1 VSGRATQ
8 AKGREPAQSGLDVD
22 NERQHEEPGARRL
35 GRWPLRDVT
44 VKYIELQD
52 TGMMVRNSGFS
63 KEDRVY
69 AAAGRLEQIWPVTL
83 NLPVKQQVQAE
94 PVPIEAQ
101 AGLEVTDHDYGMM
114 NASRHRT
121 RR

>member
-1 VSGRATQ
+1 
-8 AKGREPAQSGLDVD
+8 
-22 NERQHEEPGARRL
+22 
-35 GRWPLRDVT
+35 VT
-44 VKYIELQD
+44 VKHIELQD
-52 TGMMVRNSGFS
+52 TSVIVRNSSFP
-63 KEDRVY
+63 KEDRAH

-83 NLPVKQQVQAE
+83 NLPVKQQIQAE

-114 NASRHRT
+114 NASGHRT